1 MIPFGHKTC
10 LKIDLESII
19 ESKILPM
26 IDFEFSDRFRAL
38 GPSSKSFVW
47 FDNCKDFDKSLTLDR
62 PNSYRILPIK
72 CASPKKGAPHS

>member
-26 IDFEFSDRFRAL
+26 IDFEFSDQFRAL
-38 GPSSKSFVW
+38 NVTSHNGVCCLQMNRLISQQY
-47 FDNCKDFDKSLTLDR
+47 LTRLIIEVLSR
-62 PNSYRILPIK
+62 GWL
-72 CASPKKGAPHS
+72 G

>member
-1 MIPFGHKTC
+1 MHMIPFGHKTC

-38 GPSSKSFVW
+38 VDTLSKAVYLLQSMKINACW
-47 FDNCKDFDKSLTLDR
+47 LNRS
-62 PNSYRILPIK
+62 NSRSEK
-72 CASPKKGAPHS
+72 NTCTMK